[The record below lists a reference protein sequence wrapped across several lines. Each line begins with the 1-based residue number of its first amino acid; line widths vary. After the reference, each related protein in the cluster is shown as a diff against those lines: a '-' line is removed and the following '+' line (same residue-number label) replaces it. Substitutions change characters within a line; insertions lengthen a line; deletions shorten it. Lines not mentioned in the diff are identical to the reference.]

1 MGYKDINKC
10 KNINTLTTT
19 VFVVFRQ
26 YFKISENI
34 DISKTREI
42 IRIANGPRQ
51 IKTV

>member
-10 KNINTLTTT
+10 KYINTLTTT
-19 VFVVFRQ
+19 VSRQ
-26 YFKISENI
+26 NFKISENI